1 MSSDFEE
8 GSEKQGFTLDQ
19 TMLGQGNN
27 SMTEYINES
36 YLEEWSEARAIIVT
50 QIIWKR
56 QMLSMFMA
64 CMVTVFLSV
73 LRQVVLFFVSPHHSH
88 RVTLC
93 DAGVL
98 RN

>member
-8 GSEKQGFTLDQ
+8 GSEKQGFTLNQ
-19 TMLGQGNN
+19 MMLGQGNN

-36 YLEEWSEARAIIVT
+36 YLEEWSEARAIIVA

-56 QMLSMFMA
+56 QMFNMFTA

-73 LRQVVLFFVSPHHSH
+73 LRQVVLFLSH
-88 RVTLC
+88 PITVIE
-93 DAGVL
+93 
-98 RN
+98 

>member
-1 MSSDFEE
+1 MS
-8 GSEKQGFTLDQ
+8 
-19 TMLGQGNN
+19 GQGNN

-36 YLEEWSEARAIIVT
+36 YLEERSKGRAIIDKTVAVA
-50 QIIWKR
+50 QIGWKR
-56 QMLSMFMA
+56 QMFSMFMV
-64 CMVTVFLSV
+64 CTVTVFLSV